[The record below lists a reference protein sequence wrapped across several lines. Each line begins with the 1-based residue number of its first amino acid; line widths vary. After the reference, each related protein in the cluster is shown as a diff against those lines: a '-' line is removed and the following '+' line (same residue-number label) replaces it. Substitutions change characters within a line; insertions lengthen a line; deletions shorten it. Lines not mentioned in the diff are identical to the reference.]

1 MRKIVKEI
9 VLYRFSELSEKAKDV
24 ARQKE
29 AALFGYPASDEAL
42 NSIHALAIHFGGRM
56 YGYEIDWFGC
66 SYSSAKFD
74 VPDDMEHDEIAGR
87 LAGLGSFNSETL
99 HGDGDCKLT
108 GFCIDEDAIDG
119 FRIAFMRDGE
129 RDLGKLMQAA
139 FRQWLKACQEDCAW
153 LYADEAFSETCDENG
168 FWFTVDGEF
177 FEADLGATDEEIL
190 NALDEGC

>member
-74 VPDDMEHDEIAGR
+74 VPDDMEHDEIASR
-87 LAGLGSFNSETL
+87 LAVLGDYNKETL
-99 HGDGDCKLT
+99 HGNGECRLT
-108 GFCIDEDAIDG
+108 GWCYDEDAIDG
-119 FRIAFMRDGE
+119 FRIAFMGGE

-139 FRQWLKACQEDCAW
+139 FRQWLKACQSDCEW
-153 LYADEAFSETCDENG
+153 QYGDEQFSETCDANG
-168 FWFTVDGEF
+168 YWFTKDGAF
-177 FEADLGATDEEIL
+177 YEADLDAMSDEQLADAL
-190 NALDEGC
+190 NE